1 MMEEIT
7 ENKTGLDLTSRSL
20 LSKDDDIFTSKS
32 FSALVAGGNI
42 PYIHKKIANNYVIVK
57 RVFRFQ
63 AVSSRI
69 NASEKALLMKYDF
82 NTLEFTTVKQ
92 MIEELELLQKWSLSE
107 NLSLREDAD
116 NLIEIRAKELK
127 FISASHYAGVSNEI
141 YRGYVALEN
150 YFNEISKYR

>member
-69 NASEKALLMKYDF
+69 NASEKALLSKYDF
-82 NTLEFTTVKQ
+82 NTLEYTTVKQ
-92 MIEELELLQKWSLSE
+92 MIEELELLQKWSMSD
-107 NLSLREDAD
+107 NLSLKQDAD
-116 NLIEIRAKELK
+116 SLIEIRAKELK

-150 YFNEISKYR
+150 YFNEISRYR

>member
-7 ENKTGLDLTSRSL
+7 ENRTGMDLTSRSL

-42 PYIHKKIANNYVIVK
+42 PYIHKKIANNYIIIK
-57 RVFRFQ
+57 KVFRFQ

-69 NASEKALLMKYDF
+69 DVAEKALLAKYDF
-82 NTLEFTTVKQ
+82 NTLEYTTVNQ
-92 MIEELELLQKWSLSE
+92 MIEELGLLQKWSLSE
-107 NLSLREDAD
+107 VQDLRKDAD

-127 FISASHYAGVSNEI
+127 FINASHYAGLSNEI
-141 YRGYVALEN
+141 YRGYIALEN
-150 YFNEISKYR
+150 YFNEISKYK

>member
-20 LSKDDDIFTSKS
+20 LAKDDDIFTSKS

-69 NASEKALLMKYDF
+69 NASEKALLSKYDF

-92 MIEELELLQKWSLSE
+92 MIEELELLQKWSLSD
-107 NLSLREDAD
+107 NLSLKEDAD

-150 YFNEISKYR
+150 YFNEISRYR